1 MSTAQL
7 HAAQRL
13 LAGAG
18 VSAQVGVAGHASDVL
33 VVHASPADLP
43 RLRPLTDR
51 LRALGFR
58 YVTVD
63 LATGD
68 A

>member
-1 MSTAQL
+1 VSTAQL
-7 HAAQRL
+7 QAAQRL

-18 VSAQVGVAGHASDVL
+18 VAAQVDVAGHAGDVL
-33 VVHASPADLP
+33 VVHASPADLA

>member
-7 HAAQRL
+7 QAAQRL

-18 VSAQVGVAGHASDVL
+18 LGAQVEIAGHASDVL
-33 VVHASPADLP
+33 VVHAAPADVA